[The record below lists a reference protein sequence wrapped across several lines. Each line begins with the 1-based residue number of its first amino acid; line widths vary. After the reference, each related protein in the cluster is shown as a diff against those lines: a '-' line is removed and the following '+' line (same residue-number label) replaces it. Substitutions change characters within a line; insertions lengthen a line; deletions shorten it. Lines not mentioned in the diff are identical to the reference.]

1 MQLNLN
7 KLMALISG
15 IACSMSLAFAEP
27 VGETLIENI
36 RVIDGKGNAP
46 VEAQD
51 VLLADGKILRVAD
64 HGKIETA
71 NVHLRF
77 SNGGSSKSSQYIDW
91 RSSCSIALVTFIT

>member
-71 NVHLRF
+71 
-77 SNGGSSKSSQYIDW
+77 
-91 RSSCSIALVTFIT
+91 ALLWSLSLLKPQTLNSPSFQSTVAA